1 MRKPRRIISFLLG
14 LMMVFPVAAFSGS
27 EAGAAQVN
35 YRKAIIL
42 AREALWRDID
52 SGAAGSAS
60 VAIMDNGKIVYS
72 EAFGM
77 ANREKGKPVDRDTLF
92 NIGSVS
98 KEFCAVAIMS
108 LVDEGKVS
116 LDERVVRYLPEFTM
130 ADPRYKD
137 ITVRMLLNH
146 SSGIPGTNWVNGMGF
161 ALDADYQA
169 ETLDTLSR
177 LHLKFAPGEFA
188 TYCNDGFTL
197 AELVVERVSG
207 KEFIDF
213 VSERILRPLSLEDSG
228 LSIGRWKDK
237 PGAAYYDPVSGKREP
252 PEIVSLLAAGGMAST
267 AEDLCRFAYMFS
279 GEGTQIL
286 GSASLEEMRKE
297 QPSVEKREFGAPG
310 WPFGLGW
317 DLIELSPFKESGVQV
332 LGKGGNTGRYTTQ
345 ILVAPD
351 RKLSVAIVEAG
362 AFPPATYTAIRIL
375 EAVLV
380 EKAAMPERQMAQ
392 AALPES
398 QPMPPEPQP
407 IPPEYAD
414 FGGYY
419 TASGAIMKMG
429 FDFTK
434 NLLETT
440 LIYQGVEIPRPA
452 YEYHEGVFQGSAGDP
467 IRMVKVHGKPYVVT
481 ESVFGDEIGAQRLET
496 LDKPSIL
503 KTDIDKKLW
512 LRRNIG
518 PFEGRS
524 MALFNPFVISHAIPA
539 LPGYIDFDGIKKVQS
554 PTTAI
559 PTANYSRDQTELT
572 LVDKGG
578 QPWAFLSYKWMSP
591 AEAAP
596 SIRRGDMSLTIG
608 GEGYNEWL
616 IAGEDLDLSFVK
628 PERGRVIV
636 FSPERSSIYDSVLD
650 EGKVRIVTGCLIE
663 VAGMP
668 GDMFAL
674 KAESPPLWSLDDT
687 LNTFEMPDVDVSPDG
702 KKVVYTVSRTV
713 MTDTQSASLAQIY
726 CADIDG
732 KNTVQLTKADAYCY
746 GAQWSPDGK
755 QIAFMSVQSGKNEI
769 WLVPAAGGEA
779 VQLTHVA
786 TGVYMYHWSRDG
798 MFISYLAPDP
808 SAPGKKEAL
817 ARTGDAIVVDENDPM
832 AHIWTVSTQGNPS
845 GQREAHQITHGDF
858 SVSSWDWSPDGAY
871 LTFARQARLTPLYEY
886 PTTISRLDMGSG
898 AITDLVPSKERSNY
912 SSIRYSPDGN
922 WIAYSTSHAFFNL
935 IDVSILS
942 SSGGQ
947 PRTLAKDQDQSLLL
961 NSLGLLGWSPDGKYL
976 YLSNARGT
984 RVAITALPADGGTA
998 RDILTR
1004 GYIAGGRMN
1013 SSQSMLGL
1021 VMEDFSTPQEVY
1033 VAALSGNGDLDPRR
1047 ASNLNTHFPREK
1059 AWESEVLRWTAPDGL
1074 TIEGVLTYPAG
1085 GESGKKY
1092 PLVVEIHGGPAAS
1105 FFQYYPGGR
1114 TWPISPAGALASQG
1128 FALLRPNIR
1137 GSNGYGADF
1146 VKANF
1151 SDWGGKDF
1159 QDILAG
1165 VDLLIAQGRVDP
1177 DRVAIMGQSFG
1188 GYMAAWAV
1196 TQTDRFTSSVMIS
1209 GISNLVSDAGTLDI
1223 LHYLADYFGGN
1234 FWDDTEPY
1242 LSRSPIMHIQ
1252 NVSTPTLILHG
1263 QLDPRVPL
1271 GQAQEFYNA
1280 LKLRKVPTKM
1290 VVYPRAGHY
1299 PGEPKQQRDMW
1310 EREIEWFNRY
1320 FPQDKK

>member
-1 MRKPRRIISFLLG
+1 MQKPRRIISFLLG
-14 LMMVFPVAAFSGS
+14 LMLVSPLVAFSGS

-42 AREALWRDID
+42 AREAIWRDID
-52 SGAAGSAS
+52 SKAAGSAS

-72 EAFGM
+72 ESFDM
-77 ANREKGKPVDRDTLF
+77 ANREKGIPVGRDTLF

-98 KEFCAVAIMS
+98 KEFCAVAIMA

-116 LDERVVRYLPEFTM
+116 LDERVVRYLPEFAM
-130 ADPRYKD
+130 ADPRYAD

-161 ALDADYQA
+161 ELDADYQA
-169 ETLDTLSR
+169 ETLDSLSR

-197 AELVVERVSG
+197 AELIVERVSG
-207 KEFIDF
+207 KSFIDY
-213 VSERILRPLSLEDSG
+213 VSEKILKPLSLEDTG
-228 LSIGRWKDK
+228 LSIGRWKEK
-237 PGAAYYDPVSGKREP
+237 QGAAYYDPVSGKREP

-267 AEDLCRFAYMFS
+267 AEDLCRFASMFS
-279 GEGTQIL
+279 GKGPQVL
-286 GSASLEEMRKE
+286 SRASLEEMRKE
-297 QPSVEKREFGAPG
+297 QPSVENRVFGAPC

-317 DLIELSPFKESGVQV
+317 DLTELAPFKGNGIQV

-351 RKLSVAIVEAG
+351 QELSVAIVEAG
-362 AFPPATYTAIRIL
+362 AASPAAYTAIKIM
-375 EAVLV
+375 EAALV
-380 EKAAMPERQMAQ
+380 EKGAMPDRL
-392 AALPES
+392 AADSSPPAP
-398 QPMPPEPQP
+398 QPLPPEPQP

-414 FGGYY
+414 FEGYY
-419 TASGAIMKMG
+419 AASGAIMKMG
-429 FDFTK
+429 FNFTK
-434 NLLETT
+434 NILETT
-440 LIYQGVEIPRPA
+440 LIFQGVEIPRPA
-452 YEYHEGVFQGSAGDP
+452 YTYHDGVFQGSPGDP
-467 IRMVKVHGKPYVVT
+467 IRLVKAHGKPYVVT
-481 ESVFGDEIGAQRLET
+481 GSVFGDEIGGQKLET
-496 LDKPSIL
+496 LDKPLSL
-503 KTDIDKKLW
+503 ATDIDKKLW
-512 LRRNIG
+512 LRRNIS

-524 MALFNPFVISHAIPA
+524 MGLFNPFVISHAIPA
-539 LPGYIDFDGIKKVQS
+539 LPGYIDFDGIKIVQS
-554 PTTAI
+554 PTTAL
-559 PTANYSRDQTELT
+559 TATNYSRDQTELS

-578 QPWAFLSYKWMSP
+578 QTWAYLSYKLMSP

-596 SIRRGDMSLTIG
+596 SLRRGDMSLTIG
-608 GEGYNEWL
+608 VEGYNEWL
-616 IAGEDLDLSFVK
+616 IAGEDLALNFTK

-636 FSPERSSIYDSVLD
+636 FSPTLSPLYDSVLD
-650 EGKVRIVTGCLIE
+650 EGKVQVRAGSLIE

-668 GDMFAL
+668 GDTFAL
-674 KAESPPLWSLDDT
+674 EAKAPPAWTLDDT
-687 LNTFEMPDVDVSPDG
+687 MNSFEMPDVDVSSDG
-702 KKVVYTVSRTV
+702 KKVAYTVSRNV
-713 MTDTQSASLAQIY
+713 ITDTQSASSLQIY

-732 KNTVQLTKADAYCY
+732 ENTVQLTPADGYSY

-755 QIAFMSVQSGKNEI
+755 QIAFMSLQSGKNEI
-769 WLVPAAGGEA
+769 WLIPSTGGAA

-786 TGVYMYHWSRDG
+786 TGVYMYRWSRDG
-798 MFISYLAPDP
+798 SFISYLAPDP
-808 SAPGKKEAL
+808 SAPGEKEAL
-817 ARTGDAIVVDENDPM
+817 ARSGDAIVVDGNDKM
-832 AHIWTVSTQGNPS
+832 AHIWTISTQGNPS
-845 GQREAHQITHGDF
+845 SQREAHQITHGNY

-871 LTFARQARLTPLYEY
+871 LTFARQAHLLPLYEY
-886 PTTISRLDMGSG
+886 PATISRLDMASG
-898 AITDLVPSKERSNY
+898 IVTDLVPPKERTNY
-912 SSIRYSPDGN
+912 SSIKYSPDGE
-922 WIAYSTSHAFFNL
+922 WIAYTTSYAFFNL
-935 IDVSILS
+935 MDVSILP

-984 RVAITALPADGGTA
+984 KVAITALPTDGGAA

-1013 SSQSMLGL
+1013 SGQSMLGL
-1021 VMEDFSTPQEVY
+1021 VMEDFSAPQEVY
-1033 VAALSGNGDLDPRR
+1033 AAALSGNADLLPRQVS
-1047 ASNLNTHFPREK
+1047 ALNTHSPREK
-1059 AWESEVLRWTAPDGL
+1059 AWESEVLRWTAPDGQA
-1074 TIEGVLTYPAG
+1074 IEGVLTYPAG
-1085 GESGKKY
+1085 GEPGKKY
-1092 PLVVEIHGGPAAS
+1092 PLIVEIHGGPAAS

-1114 TWPISPAGALASQG
+1114 TWLISPAGALASQG

-1146 VKANF
+1146 VKADF

-1165 VDLLIAQGRVDP
+1165 VDFLIAQGRVDP

-1188 GYMAAWAV
+1188 GYMTAWAV
-1196 TQTDRFTSSVMIS
+1196 TQTDRFTSAVMIS
-1209 GISNLVSDAGTLDI
+1209 GMSNLISDTGTLDI
-1223 LHYLADYFGGN
+1223 INYLPDYFGGY
-1234 FWDDTEPY
+1234 FWSDAEAY
-1242 LSRSPIMHIQ
+1242 LSRSPIMHVQ

-1280 LKLRKVPTKM
+1280 LKLRKVQTQM

-1310 EREIEWFNRY
+1310 EREIEWFKRY
-1320 FPQDKK
+1320 FPVR

>member
-1 MRKPRRIISFLLG
+1 MIVSPL
-14 LMMVFPVAAFSGS
+14 AAFSGS
-27 EAGAAQVN
+27 GAAAAQVN

-77 ANREKGKPVDRDTLF
+77 ADREKGKPVDRDTLF

-116 LDERVVRYLPEFTM
+116 LDARVVRYLPEFTM

-146 SSGIPGTNWVNGMGF
+146 SSGIPGTNWANGMGF

-169 ETLDTLSR
+169 ETLDSLSR
-177 LHLKFAPGEFA
+177 LHLKFAPGEFS

-207 KEFIDF
+207 KDFIDF
-213 VSERILRPLSLEDSG
+213 VSERILKPLSLEDTG
-228 LSIGRWKDK
+228 LSIGLWKEK
-237 PGAAYYDPVSGKREP
+237 PGAAYYDPSSGKKEP
-252 PEIVSLLAAGGMAST
+252 SEVVSILAAGGLAST

-279 GEGTQIL
+279 GDGKQIL
-286 GSASLEEMRKE
+286 TGASLAEMRKA
-297 QPSVEKREFGAPG
+297 QPSVEKRDFGAPG

-317 DLIELSPFKESGVQV
+317 DLTELAPFEENGIRV
-332 LGKGGNTGRYTTQ
+332 LGKGGNTGCYTTQ

-362 AFPPATYTAIRIL
+362 AFLPATYTAIKIL
-375 EAVLV
+375 EASLV
-380 EKAAMPERQMAQ
+380 EKGAMPDRQ
-392 AALPES
+392 AAPPEPQLS
-398 QPMPPEPQP
+398 PATPSEPQP

-414 FGGYY
+414 FNGYY
-419 TASGAIMKMG
+419 AASGAIMKMG

-452 YEYHEGVFQGSAGDP
+452 YTYHEGVFQGNGGDP
-467 IRMVKVHGKPYVVT
+467 IRLIKAHGKPYVVT
-481 ESVFGDEIGAQRLET
+481 NSVFGPEIGGQRLEA
-496 LDKPSIL
+496 LDKPVRL
-503 KTDIDKKLW
+503 ATDIDKKLW
-512 LRRNIG
+512 LRRNSG

-524 MALFNPFVISHAIPA
+524 MALFNPFVISRAIPA

-554 PTTAI
+554 STTAI
-559 PTANYSRDQTELT
+559 TAANYSRDQTELS

-578 QPWAFLSYKWMSP
+578 QTWALLSYKLMSP
-591 AEAAP
+591 AEVTP
-596 SIRRGDMSLTIG
+596 SLKRGDMSLTIG
-608 GEGYNEWL
+608 VEGYNEWL
-616 IAGEDLDLSFVK
+616 IAGEDLNLSCGK

-636 FSPERSSIYDSVLD
+636 FSPQLSPLYDSAI
-650 EGKVRIVTGCLIE
+650 ENGKVRVGAGSLIE
-663 VAGMP
+663 VTGMP
-668 GDMFAL
+668 GNVFAL

-702 KKVVYTVSRTV
+702 KKVAYTVSRTV
-713 MTDTQSASLAQIY
+713 MTDTQSASLIQIY
-726 CADIDG
+726 CADING
-732 KNTVQLTKADAYCY
+732 ENTVQLTKADGYCY

-769 WLVPAAGGEA
+769 WLVPAAGGAA

-786 TGVYMYHWSRDG
+786 TGVYMYRWSRDG
-798 MFISYLAPDP
+798 TFISYLAPDLP
-808 SAPGKKEAL
+808 AQEKKGAL
-817 ARTGDAIVVDENDPM
+817 VRTGDAIVVDENDPM
-832 AHIWTVSTQGNPS
+832 VHIWTVSTQGNPS
-845 GQREAHQITHGDF
+845 GQHEAHQITHGDF

-871 LTFARQARLTPLYEY
+871 LTFARQAHLLPLYEY
-886 PTTISRLDMGSG
+886 PTTISRLEMGSG
-898 AITDLVPSKERSNY
+898 IITDLVPLVERSNY
-912 SSIRYSPDGN
+912 SSIKYSPDGN

-935 IDVSILS
+935 MDVSVLP

-947 PRTLAKDQDQSLLL
+947 SRILAKDQDQSLLL

-976 YLSNARGT
+976 YLSNVRGT
-984 RVAITALPADGGTA
+984 KVAITALPADGGTA

-1033 VAALSGNGDLDPRR
+1033 AAALSGNGDLDPRR
-1047 ASNLNTHFPREK
+1047 ASKLNKNVPREK

-1085 GESGKKY
+1085 GEPGKKY

-1114 TWPISPAGALASQG
+1114 TWLISPAGALASQG

-1151 SDWGGKDF
+1151 GDWGGKDF
-1159 QDILAG
+1159 QDIVSG
-1165 VDLLIAQGRVDP
+1165 VDFLIAQGRVDP

-1196 TQTDRFTSSVMIS
+1196 TQTDRFASSVMIS
-1209 GISNLVSDAGTLDI
+1209 GMSNLVSDAGTLDI
-1223 LHYLADYFGGN
+1223 LHYLPDYFGAY
-1234 FWDDTEPY
+1234 FWDDAELY
-1242 LSRSPIMHIQ
+1242 LSRSPIMHVR

-1280 LKLRKVPTKM
+1280 LKLRKVQTKM

-1310 EREIEWFNRY
+1310 EREIEWFKRY
-1320 FPQDKK
+1320 FPAK